1 MMHAKTLVSDDA
13 AVIGSTNVD
22 SQSLS
27 FLWETSIVAE
37 APKVAARLAER
48 YELDLTRSREIRL
61 DAWRARPIAQKALHH
76 AALITEPWL

>member
-1 MMHAKTLVSDDA
+1 
-13 AVIGSTNVD
+13 VD

-48 YELDLTRSREIRL
+48 YEVDLGRSREITL
-61 DAWRARPIAQKALHH
+61 PEWRARPVLKKVGQ
-76 AALITEPWL
+76 AATLVTEPWL